1 MTFPFL
7 MLALGAA
14 ATGAAYSGAERNV
27 RAEIPRI
34 EATVEV
40 DGHLSEP
47 MATGGT
53 AHQLLA
59 VCAR

>member
-1 MTFPFL
+1 

-14 ATGAAYSGAERNV
+14 ATGPAYSGAERNV